1 MGINYRQ
8 SCILGICLERNDIK
22 RVISPEKY
30 RDEPRFDPRTGKQTH
45 TERVFEK
52 YEECV
57 YEIMG
62 VEYED
67 FYSIEIEDLDVSFS
81 DEEEVYIGKRLGNTL
96 DCGRVD
102 LLNESHSFTEIQ
114 DMAKEVS
121 EKLRVPLEELELHFV
136 TSVG

>member
-1 MGINYRQ
+1 MGVNYRQ
-8 SCILGICLERNDIK
+8 SCILGIRLEIDDIK
-22 RVISPEKY
+22 KVVSPAKH

-45 TERVFEK
+45 TERIIEK
-52 YEECV
+52 DEECV

-81 DEEEVYIGKRLGNTL
+81 DDDEVYIGKQLGDTL

-102 LLNESHSFTEIQ
+102 LLTGSHSFTEIQ

-121 EKLRVPLEELELHFV
+121 DKLQVPLEEIGIHFI